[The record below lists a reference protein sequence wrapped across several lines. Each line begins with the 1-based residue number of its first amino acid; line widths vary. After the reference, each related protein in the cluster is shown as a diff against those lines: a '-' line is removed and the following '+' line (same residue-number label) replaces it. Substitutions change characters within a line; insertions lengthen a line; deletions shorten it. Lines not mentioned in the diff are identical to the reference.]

1 MSETVR
7 TISDERR
14 FPFFIVNMD
23 KLNQVFVVFNYS
35 QLLKSYL
42 ERTVRPTCY
51 PSGTVKVTLLG
62 KTSHASSARR
72 NSNNQD

>member
-7 TISDERR
+7 TISDECR

-23 KLNQVFVVFNYS
+23 KLNRVTVESSVCTVFNYS

-51 PSGTVKVTLLG
+51 PSGTVKVLLI
-62 KTSHASSARR
+62 SLF
-72 NSNNQD
+72 

>member
-14 FPFFIVNMD
+14 FPF
-23 KLNQVFVVFNYS
+23 LNQVESSVCTVFNYS